1 MYDSITYSL
10 ADIRKQI
17 DRFEREVADLR
28 KAAFGAPGPVKSITF
43 VTLRWSFNPAPS
55 AAFSTTAL
63 EKAWLMVQETHACN
77 EPAIAH
83 NTAIREAVAA
93 MMKSC
98 GIDATYTVVN
108 EAKSGRSK
116 TYSRVTA
123 QAGWVKDLMRACPI
137 DDGFEQARIQYE
149 QGKQRIAE
157 YQAEKEKQ
165 AILLRE
171 QAIKAARE
179 QEKERLRAVMIMKY
193 DLSPQ
198 LDLADV
204 LQAILAQDK
213 YAALGYALERNYN
226 DRSDDFYYADVALA
240 EFKITESVDQEIAA
254 EIRGLIDGWDEY
266 SDGRVFG
273 SCTWNY
279 KALYEMA
286 NAEIVKDFQAIRAY
300 L

>member
-17 DRFEREVADLR
+17 DKFEREVADLR

-55 AAFSTTAL
+55 AAFNTEAL

-77 EPAIAH
+77 GPAIAH

-93 MMKSC
+93 MMKGC

-123 QAGWVKDLMRACPI
+123 QAGWVKDLMRTCPI

-157 YQAEKEKQ
+157 YQAKEEKQ
-165 AILLRE
+165 ATLLRE
-171 QAIKAARE
+171 AARE
-179 QEKERLRAVMIMKY
+179 QEKERLRQAVRAVMIVKHGL
-193 DLSPQ
+193 DPQ

-204 LQAILAQDK
+204 LEAILTRDK
-213 YAALGYALERNYN
+213 YAALGYALERNCN
-226 DRSDDFYYADVALA
+226 DWSDGCYYADIALA
-240 EFKITESVDQEIAA
+240 EFKIAESVDQEIAA
-254 EIRGLIDGWDEY
+254 EIRGLIDDWDDD

-273 SCTWNY
+273 GCTWNY
-279 KALYEMA
+279 NALYEMA
-286 NAEIVKDFQAIRAY
+286 NAEIVKDLQAIRAY

>member
-17 DRFEREVADLR
+17 DKFEREVADLR

-55 AAFSTTAL
+55 AAFNTEAL

-77 EPAIAH
+77 GPAIAH
-83 NTAIREAVAA
+83 NTAIREAVTT
-93 MMKSC
+93 MMNGC

-165 AILLRE
+165 AMLLRE
-171 QAIKAARE
+171 QAIKATRE
-179 QEKERLRAVMIMKY
+179 QEKERLRAVMIVKHGL
-193 DLSPQ
+193 DPR

-213 YAALGYALERNYN
+213 YAALGYALERNCN
-226 DRSDDFYYADVALA
+226 DWSDGCYYADIALA
-240 EFKITESVDQEIAA
+240 EFKIAESVDQEIAA
-254 EIRGLIDGWDEY
+254 EIRGLIDGWDDDP
-266 SDGRVFG
+266 DGRVFG
-273 SCTWNY
+273 GCTWNY

-286 NAEIVKDFQAIRAY
+286 NAEIVKDLQAIRAY